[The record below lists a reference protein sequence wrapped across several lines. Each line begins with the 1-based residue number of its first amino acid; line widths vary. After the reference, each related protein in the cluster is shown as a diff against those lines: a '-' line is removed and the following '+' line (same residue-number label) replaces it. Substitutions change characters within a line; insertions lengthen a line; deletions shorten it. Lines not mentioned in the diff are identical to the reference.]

1 MSQDDAVQ
9 NVRLDRVEAD
19 IKDLQE
25 LNRTLAKNQE
35 DFRESLAVL
44 TTSVS
49 QTNSLLNEGFT
60 AMKKLGVLIMGVLGS
75 LGIGSQIIM

>member
-49 QTNSLLNEGFT
+49 QTNALLNEGFG

>member
-49 QTNSLLNEGFT
+49 QTNALLNEGFNG
-60 AMKKLGVLIMGVLGS
+60 MKKLGVLIMGVLGS

>member
-19 IKDLQE
+19 IKELQE

-35 DFRESLAVL
+35 DFRESLAIL

-49 QTNSLLNEGFT
+49 QTNALLNEGFG

-75 LGIGSQIIM
+75 LGIGSQMIM

>member
-1 MSQDDAVQ
+1 MGEDDAVQ

-49 QTNSLLNEGFT
+49 QTNALLSEGFNG
-60 AMKKLGVLIMGVLGS
+60 MKKLGVLIMGVLGS

>member
-1 MSQDDAVQ
+1 MGQDDAVQ

-35 DFRESLAVL
+35 DFRESLAIL

-49 QTNSLLNEGFT
+49 QTNALLNEGFG

>member
-1 MSQDDAVQ
+1 MGQDDAVQ

-49 QTNSLLNEGFT
+49 QTNALLNEGFG
-60 AMKKLGVLIMGVLGS
+60 AMKKLGVLIMGVFGS